1 MRRAG
6 CNLAPARATRR
17 RARALGSIRW
27 RSARGPWACNRRI
40 LPTDA
45 DRPLGRAPSSGR
57 ANKALLANVTMNSA
71 RLPTKTNCTMAG
83 TPATIPAATPPDP
96 SKVANN
102 RTAKSR
108 NTCFEPFYATSALVE
123 SCPLRETRNNRS
135 FAESQVGNNC
145 AVVGRRL
152 TVIPGQ
158 GARDTPKGA
167 VVRGASFT
175 RVLLGVRLRTRH
187 RRSDVFCESAT

>member
-1 MRRAG
+1 
-6 CNLAPARATRR
+6 
-17 RARALGSIRW
+17 
-27 RSARGPWACNRRI
+27 
-40 LPTDA
+40 
-45 DRPLGRAPSSGR
+45 
-57 ANKALLANVTMNSA
+57 
-71 RLPTKTNCTMAG
+71 MAG

-135 FAESQVGNNC
+135 FAEF
-145 AVVGRRL
+145 VVGRRL
-152 TVIPGQ
+152 TVILGP

-167 VVRGASFT
+167 FVGGASYNC
-175 RVLLGVRLRTRH
+175 VLLGFAFAPGVGAAMYFVNQRLSVPTPQ
-187 RRSDVFCESAT
+187 